1 VSRPNVGVS
10 NRLTG
15 IPAHRLT
22 GHLRTQFRRW
32 WLLVAVTG
40 TRAAAQVIRRF
51 PRVRVLVAGDLM
63 LDNFIW
69 GTVERI
75 SPEAPVPVVRVSAE
89 SRRLGGAANVI
100 HNLRALGGQ
109 VIACG
114 VVGSDAAGRQLV
126 ADLRRLGV
134 NVAGV
139 VQSRGAATTRKTRI
153 IAHQQQV
160 VRLDREDDA
169 HGDSRAAAR
178 ARGFLL
184 AELRR
189 ADVVVI
195 SDYGKGLISAPL
207 LAALAALR
215 SRRPFPLVVDPKK
228 LNFAYYRQPSLVTPN
243 REEASQAA
251 GVEIR
256 DATSLARA
264 GAALLARWQADAVL
278 ITRGE
283 LGMSLFERGAP
294 PRHFPT
300 AARHV
305 FDVTGAG
312 DTVVAACAL
321 ALGARASLETA
332 AILANHAAGIVV
344 GEVGTAT
351 VSAKQLQADLRGRGA
366 GREEKS
372 R

>member
-1 VSRPNVGVS
+1 VSRS
-10 NRLTG
+10 T
-15 IPAHRLT
+15 
-22 GHLRTQFRRW
+22 
-32 WLLVAVTG
+32 
-40 TRAAAQVIRRF
+40 AAAVIRRF

-63 LDNFIW
+63 LDHFIW

-75 SPEAPVPVVRVSAE
+75 SPEAPVPVVQVSAE
-89 SRRLGGAANVI
+89 SRRLGGAANVM

-114 VVGSDAAGRQLV
+114 VVGADAAGRHV
-126 ADLRRLGV
+126 VDDLRRLGV

-139 VQSRGAATTRKTRI
+139 AQNRGAATTRKTRI
-153 IAHQQQV
+153 IAHRQQV
-160 VRLDREDDA
+160 VRLDHEDAA

-184 AELRR
+184 AQLTR

-195 SDYGKGLISAPL
+195 SDYGKGLISPPL

-215 SRRPFPLVVDPKK
+215 ARRPFPLVIDPKRI
-228 LNFAYYRQPSLVTPN
+228 NFASYRHPSLVTPN

-251 GVEIR
+251 GIEIR
-256 DATSLARA
+256 DAGSLARA
-264 GAALLARWQADAVL
+264 GAALLTRWQAEAVL

-283 LGMSLFERGAP
+283 QGMSLFARGAP
-294 PRHFPT
+294 ARHFPT
-300 AARHV
+300 TARHV

-332 AILANHAAGIVV
+332 AVLANHAAGIVV

-351 VSAKQLQADLRGRGA
+351 VTARQLQADLRGRSDRQATTRRRQGQ
-366 GREEKS
+366 GQG
-372 R
+372 